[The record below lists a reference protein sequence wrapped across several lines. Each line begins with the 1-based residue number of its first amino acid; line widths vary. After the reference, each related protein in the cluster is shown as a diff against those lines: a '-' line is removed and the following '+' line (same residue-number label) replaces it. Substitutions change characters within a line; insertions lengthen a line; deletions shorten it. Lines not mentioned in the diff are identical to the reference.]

1 MQALPFDCNYL
12 KHSCVKVI
20 DLIKENSLLKEP
32 LKDCLIR
39 ALVTSTS
46 FDSANSK
53 ITILKE
59 LDNFSADQANNLL
72 RVFIKNN
79 QVRRCATGKE
89 FGSSLVTNYDSI
101 LDAMLLAIFQQVKD
115 SFYSPVKDVE
125 E

>member
-1 MQALPFDCNYL
+1 M
-12 KHSCVKVI
+12 KVI

-39 ALVTSTS
+39 ALETSNS

-59 LDNFSADQANNLL
+59 LDNFSANQANNLL

-79 QVRRCATGKE
+79 QVRRYATGKE